1 MSNKRPYPFKPR
13 AGPPSKQKKARI
25 DAAAP
30 RARPLPPLSADQQA
44 IVAFAR
50 AHPAASLFVTG
61 PGGCGKS
68 VALEAVAA
76 ALRGAGTVAIT
87 ASTGLAAVEVGGVT
101 LHSFLGL
108 GMHADTTDAA
118 QRDALIAAMSA
129 KKKQALREAR
139 NLIVEEVSM
148 VSGAF
153 FTNLDMVLRSVRLGP
168 DAAHLPMG
176 GLRLLIFGDFF
187 QLPPVMPAPVV
198 FAFESPAWPAL
209 APRAFELGED
219 FRHAGAANTFAQMMA
234 EVRRGLVTPATA
246 AALAARVLPPPPA
259 DSGALVTYI
268 FPHNADVD
276 AMNAERLAA
285 LPGAAR
291 RFAADD
297 VVMQGARPG
306 GGGGDPF
313 AKTRAFPVVELKVGA
328 QVMLTRNL
336 LLDPEGDTGVTLANG
351 MVGRVFA
358 FGDDGW
364 PLVSFAP
371 WHAQAVPIKPEKW
384 EIRASAG
391 GPLLAVRYQLPLQ
404 LAYAMSGYK
413 SQGQTITC
421 AVVADLGKSFGPGQ
435 VYVILSRVRRLEQL
449 YLRSFDATKIYA
461 HPKVVAFYAAL
472 HAPTAP
478 AGTQ

>member
-1 MSNKRPYPFKPR
+1 M
-13 AGPPSKQKKARI
+13 ARYSFG
-25 DAAAP
+25 
-30 RARPLPPLSADQQA
+30 RRRCVAREGQSADDARFNSNAGLHVLANDNA
-44 IVAFAR
+44 IASHANDQPEACGHPHGFACTQPPQVG
-50 AHPAASLFVTG
+50 HPAAAASRSRSR
-61 PGGCGKS
+61 P
-68 VALEAVAA
+68 AA

-108 GMHADTTDAA
+108 GLHADTTDAA
-118 QRDALIAAMSA
+118 QRRALIAAMSD
-129 KKKQALREAR
+129 KKKQALREASD
-139 NLIVEEVSM
+139 LIVEEVSM

-219 FRHAGAANTFAQMMA
+219 FRHAGAANPFAQMMA

-246 AALAARVLPPPPA
+246 AALAARVLPPPPP

-285 LPGAAR
+285 LPGAVR

-306 GGGGDPF
+306 GSGGGDPF
-313 AKTRAFPVVELKVGA
+313 AKTRAFPVVELKAGA

-336 LLDPEGDTGVTLANG
+336 PLDPEGADGGGTGPMLANG
-351 MVGRVFA
+351 MVGRVVDFA
-358 FGDDGW
+358 DAADGGW
-364 PLVSFAP
+364 PRVSFAP
-371 WHAQAVPIKPEKW
+371 WHAAPVIVKPEKW
-384 EIRASAG
+384 EVRASAG

-449 YLRSFDATKIYA
+449 SNTLS
-461 HPKVVAFYAAL
+461 
-472 HAPTAP
+472 
-478 AGTQ
+478 Q